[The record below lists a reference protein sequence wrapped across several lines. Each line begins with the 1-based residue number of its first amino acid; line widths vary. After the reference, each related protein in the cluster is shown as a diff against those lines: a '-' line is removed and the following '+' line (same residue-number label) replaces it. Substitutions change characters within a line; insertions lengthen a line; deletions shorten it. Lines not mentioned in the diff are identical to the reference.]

1 MSLPWAKQLLG
12 QNETQRRNHT
22 SAIHTHTQQAMWQRV
37 MGSYAASFPTFLS
50 PMLKLR
56 PLLFFWWQKL
66 PPHWPSS
73 KQCLC
78 DKIKLM
84 FSPSSCW
91 FSEKGFLPF
100 CFSTCLLASLPPP
113 FFLKRDGKG
122 SQDSL
127 LPPLPKMGKIFQM
140 EKEWLWPSLD
150 SSPTNRWRFRLI
162 SSWYLDLCSIPSD
175 RACIFIHLSST
186 LSFFLHSSICQLC

>member
-100 CFSTCLLASLPPP
+100 CFSTCLLAFPPP
-113 FFLKRDGKG
+113 LFLEEGWKRKPGLPSSTTTKDGENISNG
-122 SQDSL
+122 ERMTVT
-127 LPPLPKMGKIFQM
+127 LP
-140 EKEWLWPSLD
+140 
-150 SSPTNRWRFRLI
+150 RLI
-162 SSWYLDLCSIPSD
+162 SN
-175 RACIFIHLSST
+175 
-186 LSFFLHSSICQLC
+186 Q

>member
-100 CFSTCLLASLPPP
+100 CFSTCLLAFPPPP
-113 FFLKRDGKG
+113 FSWRG
-122 SQDSL
+122 
-127 LPPLPKMGKIFQM
+127 M
-140 EKEWLWPSLD
+140 EKEARTPFFHHYQ
-150 SSPTNRWRFRLI
+150 RWGKYFKWRKN
-162 SSWYLDLCSIPSD
+162 DCDPP
-175 RACIFIHLSST
+175 
-186 LSFFLHSSICQLC
+186 